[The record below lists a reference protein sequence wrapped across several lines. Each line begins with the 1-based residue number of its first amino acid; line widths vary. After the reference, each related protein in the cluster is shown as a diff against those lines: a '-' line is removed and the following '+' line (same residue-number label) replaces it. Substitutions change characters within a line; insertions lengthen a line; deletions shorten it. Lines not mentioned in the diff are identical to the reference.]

1 MMRNYMEDQKKFEFI
16 NVLLNVLFYIE
27 VIACIIFP
35 MLWFTFIFS
44 SKVTQVNMIMAILF
58 FIAFINCIIITNE
71 IIKMNKTLIE
81 KNPFVIN
88 NVKSMRNIALNI
100 FIIGL
105 YIFIKDRLKF
115 GHQYFFAFHSDQY
128 GPYCDMDFL
137 IFIIM
142 GIFMIILAEMFNQCI
157 KIKQDHDLT
166 I

>member
-1 MMRNYMEDQKKFEFI
+1 MMRNYMEDEKKFQFI
-16 NVLLNVLFYIE
+16 NVALNVLFYVE
-27 VIACIIFP
+27 VIGCIMFP
-35 MLWFTFIFS
+35 ILWCTFDFSFKFTQANI
-44 SKVTQVNMIMAILF
+44 IMTILF

-81 KNPFVIN
+81 KNPFVMN

-115 GHQYFFAFHSDQY
+115 GHQYFFVFHSDQY

-137 IFIIM
+137 IFIII

>member
-1 MMRNYMEDQKKFEFI
+1 MMRNYIEAEKKFQFI
-16 NVLLNVLFYIE
+16 NVVLNVLFYAE
-27 VIACIIFP
+27 VIACIMFP
-35 MLWFTFIFS
+35 ILWCTFLFS
-44 SKVTQVNMIMAILF
+44 PKVTQVNIIMTILF

-81 KNPFVIN
+81 KNPFVMN

-100 FIIGL
+100 FIIGI

-115 GHQYFFAFHSDQY
+115 GYQYFFAFHSDQY

-142 GIFMIILAEMFNQCI
+142 GIFMIILAEMFKGVI
-157 KIKQDHDLT
+157 KIKEENDLT
-166 I
+166 V